1 MDIFDFLTAKNDNVY
16 TGSYYSRRPKTT
28 SDVAQEFNY
37 DLVDDHTKDK
47 ANVLNALETDSE
59 RLTIKT
65 VDTLRFKVKG
75 YVATQEGDFW
85 QIESITTRPIE
96 EFKESN
102 RLFKNLKK
110 ETTLRLVK
118 VENPWELR

>member
-1 MDIFDFLTAKNDNVY
+1 MDIFDFLTAKNENVY
-16 TGSYYSRRPKTT
+16 TGNYYSRRPKTT

-37 DLVDDHTKDK
+37 DLVDNHTKDK
-47 ANVLNALETDSE
+47 ANVLNALEADSE

-65 VDTLRFKVKG
+65 VDNLSFKVKG
-75 YVATQEGDFW
+75 YVATQEGEFW
-85 QIESITTRPIE
+85 QIESITTKPIE
-96 EFKESN
+96 EFKEAN

-110 ETTLRLVK
+110 ETTLRLLK